1 MDSTIHSSAAPEF
14 LPARTG
20 NEGVLPSIPLEYHG
34 RRVLTT
40 ERLAKAFQANE
51 RQISDNLAN
60 NASRFVAGT
69 HFYKVEGAELRALKD
84 RHDFSG
90 SVGKNAKSLL
100 LWTDRGVARHAKI
113 LDTDTAWEIY
123 EQLEETY
130 FAVRDGSLPISALPL
145 PKKLKEVCDV
155 LSGFSRMIGLL
166 GVKGNQR
173 AISAAQ
179 ATYRETGVN
188 VLQLT
193 GVTHLKAEVQ
203 EQTLNPTE
211 IGQRLT
217 PLQRPAA
224 VNQALSDL
232 GLQVAHRYRVKGKD
246 KSKWEL
252 TDAGK
257 ATGAHYDDT
266 AKKHLSGTSVLQIKW
281 TANVIPMVQAHFDG
295 GPAK

>member
-1 MDSTIHSSAAPEF
+1 MPHEDSASLPEF

-20 NEGVLPSIPLEYHG
+20 NEERAPLPPLEYHG

-40 ERLAKAFQANE
+40 ERAATAFQVDEKIIQTNF
-51 RQISDNLAN
+51 
-60 NASRFVAGT
+60 SRNSTRFRDGV
-69 HFYKVEGAELRALKD
+69 HFYKVDGAALAALKNEPSF
-84 RHDFSG
+84 RGF
-90 SVGKNAKSLL
+90 VGKNASHLI
-100 LWTDRGVARHAKI
+100 LWTDRGIARHAKI
-113 LDTDTAWEIY
+113 LDTDKAWEIY

-193 GVTHLKAEVQ
+193 GVTHLEAEVQ

-217 PLQRPAA
+217 PLQKPAA